1 MTDGQDTGGQTT
13 GRRNRTGQTAD
24 RAVRRR
30 ELLAGLGGGA
40 LAAGASGRGT
50 AASQS
55 TGPGDSGDSEG
66 PIFESEFDSHAPGE
80 VPSEFVLVG
89 NTNQAVTDTGSP
101 ETTQSYQM
109 DGSYGGCWRAIM
121 RRELFDSGTRPDTM
135 RVRGQFR
142 LDDGQVGC
150 HENKSGSIGW
160 RTVEGSHWSDGSG
173 ARLLQFRPDGTVT
186 SAGETVGRY
195 EQYEWTGFE
204 VEYRW
209 DRDSGEVTHTCTVGG
224 SGTETVTR
232 EARDDETDLTVLEL
246 RSDDFTVFW
255 SGLSVAEPGGN
266 SGLDSTLLLPFVLLV
281 AGGAGYYYLRRRE
294 SPAPQQTG
302 PHAGQRSNRQTGQPN
317 GPQPPRGRS
326 DRRGGGGRPQ
336 TPDHG
341 RQHTDRR
348 SAPDEQRTSDG
359 RHTDRQRP
367 PDEQRTPETERGSDG
382 QRTDRQR
389 DPETGRRSAERGG
402 PSDGETR

>member
-1 MTDGQDTGGQTT
+1 MSNETDPDSRTT
-13 GRRNRTGQTAD
+13 GRRNRAGQTAD
-24 RAVRRR
+24 RVLRRR

-55 TGPGDSGDSEG
+55 TGTGDSGDSEG

-80 VPSEFVLVG
+80 VPSDFVLVG
-89 NTNQAVTDTGSP
+89 NTDQAVTETPAPG
-101 ETTQSYQM
+101 TTQSYRM
-109 DGSYGGCWRAIM
+109 NGSHGGCWRAIM

-173 ARLLQFRPDGTVT
+173 ARLLQFRPGGTVT
-186 SAGETVGRY
+186 SAGETVSTY
-195 EQYEWTGFE
+195 EQYEWTEFD

-224 SGTETVTR
+224 GETATVTR
-232 EARDDETDLTVLEL
+232 EARDDEADLTVLEL

-255 SGLSVAEPGGN
+255 NGLSVAEPGGD
-266 SGLDSTLLLPFVLLV
+266 SGTAIDSTLLLPFVLLV

-302 PHAGQRSNRQTGQPN
+302 PRPHAGQRSNRQTGQPN
-317 GPQPPRGRS
+317 GPQPPRGQS
-326 DRRGGGGRPQ
+326 NRRGGGGRQ
-336 TPDHG
+336 QSPDHG
-341 RQHTDRR
+341 RQH
-348 SAPDEQRTSDG
+348 A
-359 RHTDRQRP
+359 DRQRP

-389 DPETGRRSAERGG
+389 DPETGRRSADRGG